1 VAHALRRVLQL
12 HQLCMSL
19 SSTTF
24 DTLHTVN
31 ESSLEAYR
39 TPSQHSL
46 YSSSWFFF
54 IFIFGIIYFK
64 RNIFNGSICIYQL
77 FNSEQ
82 SDRESGGTLPDS
94 VRPSRTHPHPMRAL
108 SHRLLTYVSPSPAL
122 VAFPPRC
129 RSVGKR
135 QLQSEQ
141 AAFFFLRSIDFAAV
155 GRYTFEFIVL
165 TIWVGWCRVGDDEDD
180 AGGCRLGGAEGGGEC
195 L

>member
-1 VAHALRRVLQL
+1 MPCAEYYH
-12 HQLCMSL
+12 
-19 SSTTF
+19 STNF
-24 DTLHTVN
+24 ACLVFN
-31 ESSLEAYR
+31 GIRYAAYR
-39 TPSQHSL
+39 QRELARDVSHPFAAFHSI
-46 YSSSWFFF
+46 SSWFFF
-54 IFIFGIIYFK
+54 IFIFGTIYFK
-64 RNIFNGSICIYQL
+64 RNIFNGEICVYQL